1 MILTGYKLKNGIIII
16 NKSLLEEIKTIF
28 YLKEQGYSNKEI
40 IKNCNNF
47 KILKDLKDNYKLT
60 KIKNILKERRYI
72 GSEIYPKIIDEQ
84 TFYKVQK
91 VIEEEKNIK
100 DYKMKISSKKSVG
113 TKEHKIFSKNI
124 KCGKCNKNLGLA
136 VINKETKK
144 WYCSNKVRDGIK
156 ITQDNLE
163 QKILHMLKL
172 LKDDKLK
179 IYEVKEGKIR
189 KSLETFESIQIRKE
203 FLEKI
208 EKNKYMSLEEYL
220 GFQKRIVKEK
230 YKMINL
236 INYEEKTKK
245 IKNFI
250 ENIRE
255 PLYEN
260 IDEKLFE
267 NLLKKITIYEKD
279 IEFEFIN
286 EEKYKIKL

>member
-1 MILTGYKLKNGIIII
+1 MILTGYKLKNGIIIV

-28 YLKEQGYSNKEI
+28 DLKEQGYSNKEI

-47 KILKDLKDNYKLT
+47 KILKDLTDNYKLT
-60 KIKNILKERRYI
+60 KIKNMLKEKRYM
-72 GSEIYPKIIDEQ
+72 GNEIYPKIIDEE

-91 VIEEEKNIK
+91 VIDEEKNIK
-100 DYKMKISSKKSVG
+100 EHKMKVSSKKSVD
-113 TKEHKIFSKNI
+113 TKEHTIFSKNI
-124 KCGKCNKNLGLA
+124 KCGKCNKNLGL
-136 VINKETKK
+136 VVMNKESKK
-144 WYCSNKVRDGIK
+144 WYCSNKVRDGIN

-189 KSLETFESIQIRKE
+189 KGLETFESVQIRKE
-203 FLEKI
+203 FLEEI
-208 EKNKYMSLEEYL
+208 EENKYMELERYL
-220 GFQKRIVKEK
+220 AFQKNIVREK

-236 INYEEKTKK
+236 ISYEEKTEK
-245 IKNFI
+245 IKSFI
-250 ENIRE
+250 KNLKE

-260 IDEKLFE
+260 INENLFE
-267 NLLKKITIYEKD
+267 NLLNRINIYKKS

-286 EEKYKIKL
+286 EEKYKMKL